1 MSEQLQ
7 PNETPTQL
15 VNNELTERVNNAF
28 IANGYTLLNGGSDNV
43 IMISGDKE
51 GKDPVDLLLTLE
63 GMEEVSKTL
72 RAEVDNKADNMSES
86 SDGNE
91 E

>member
-1 MSEQLQ
+1 MSEQT
-7 PNETPTQL
+7 NETPTQL

-51 GKDPVDLLLTLE
+51 GKDPVDVLLTLE

-72 RAEVDNKADNMSES
+72 RAEADKRPES

>member
-1 MSEQLQ
+1 MSEEQQ
-7 PNETPTQL
+7 PNETTQA

-28 IANGYTLLNGGSDNV
+28 IANGYTLLNGGTDNV
-43 IMISGDKE
+43 VMVRGEKNDKSA
-51 GKDPVDLLLTLE
+51 DMLLTLE

-72 RAEVDNKADNMSES
+72 RAEADSINKPEPT
-86 SDGNE
+86 DGHE

>member
-43 IMISGDKE
+43 IMISGDK
-51 GKDPVDLLLTLE
+51 DDASADMLLTLE

-72 RAEVDNKADNMSES
+72 RAEVDNKPEA
-86 SDGNE
+86 SDGDE

>member
-15 VNNELTERVNNAF
+15 VNNELTERVNNAY

>member
-1 MSEQLQ
+1 MSEELQ
-7 PNETPTQL
+7 PNKTPTQL

-43 IMISGDKE
+43 IMISGDK
-51 GKDPVDLLLTLE
+51 DDASADMLLTLE